1 MLLRFKAPSFSALLY
16 LISVKV
22 APTNDY
28 GQRAHEDL
36 IVTRGQG
43 FRKEKNKKKKG
54 SYRGGEITVRD
65 FIVELSPSQIG
76 FIYRWRAIA
85 LSSHNVVNSEL

>member
-1 MLLRFKAPSFSALLY
+1 MLLRFKSLFINSFTFSHLC
-16 LISVKV
+16 VKA

-54 SYRGGEITVRD
+54 SYRGGEITVWD
-65 FIVELSPSQIG
+65 FIFELSTVS
-76 FIYRWRAIA
+76 
-85 LSSHNVVNSEL
+85 NSFYL

>member
-1 MLLRFKAPSFSALLY
+1 MEAYSLSALLY
-16 LISVKV
+16 FISVKV

-54 SYRGGEITVRD
+54 SYRGGEITVCD
-65 FIVELSPSQIG
+65 FIFPLIPVSNRFYL
-76 FIYRWRAIA
+76 
-85 LSSHNVVNSEL
+85 

>member
-1 MLLRFKAPSFSALLY
+1 MLPRFKIPTHLSTPLF
-16 LISVKV
+16 LISVVKA

-54 SYRGGEITVRD
+54 GYRGGEITVCD
-65 FIVELSPSQIG
+65 FVFKLELNPD
-76 FIYRWRAIA
+76 
-85 LSSHNVVNSEL
+85 

>member
-1 MLLRFKAPSFSALLY
+1 MLPRFNSLLITSLLY
-16 LISVKV
+16 LISVVKV
-22 APTNDY
+22 APANDY

-54 SYRGGEITVRD
+54 SYRGGEITVCD
-65 FIVELSPSQIG
+65 FIFELSPVLNR
-76 FIYRWRAIA
+76 FY
-85 LSSHNVVNSEL
+85 L